1 MKGGDNM
8 AKKVT
13 KVGVKKEK
21 GYLYFIDKD
30 GDVSAAQMA
39 RGDKKGGKSKKVAKV
54 GIKKESGFLYFID
67 KQGDISCAA
76 MVKGGKKKKAAKKGK
91 K

>member
-1 MKGGDNM
+1 M

-21 GYLYFIDKD
+21 
-30 GDVSAAQMA
+30 
-39 RGDKKGGKSKKVAKV
+39 
-54 GIKKESGFLYFID
+54 GFLYFID